1 MLAQCRRLG
10 VAHVLEPHEIVGGD
24 LPERRRRVRLAI
36 RRLGPVGELALDLA
50 DEPVLRHDRAG
61 LIEEARLRP
70 TATAPELSILVALK
84 PSGAEAAL
92 HGLEDAVG
100 CPVSP
105 ASLIDQR
112 AVAGDS
118 DDQPGL
124 WEVGFGLHFGHRA
137 IDDTEAE

>member
-1 MLAQCRRLG
+1 MRRSRFSPLRRETFPSCSSPLGGTRTALARDAASDCS
-10 VAHVLEPHEIVGGD
+10 PGD
-24 LPERRRRVRLAI
+24 WFCDDDS
-36 RRLGPVGELALDLA
+36 GEAS
-50 DEPVLRHDRAG
+50 
-61 LIEEARLRP
+61 
-70 TATAPELSILVALK
+70 APEPELPILVALK

-124 WEVGFGLHFGHRA
+124 WEVGIGLHFRHRA